1 MEKLITKKSD
11 FETFELIVKI
21 LLHNFDIKFTEKLDG
36 PDQSYYD
43 FTLNNTK
50 YTLHR
55 EHYTGIS
62 IISDIKKN
70 DFELMINEICNQISI

>member
-11 FETFELIVKI
+11 LETFELIVKI
-21 LLHNFDIKFTEKLDG
+21 LLHSFDTKFTEKLDG

-43 FTLNNTK
+43 FILDNTK

-62 IISDIKKN
+62 IISDSKNN
-70 DFELMINEICNQISI
+70 DFELIVKEISNQISI